1 MSLVN
6 RTYNSRG
13 SLLEARGRVWGLG
26 AWGPGGLGAWGPV
39 EASSDRKDCCQ
50 SMLPVA
56 PVASDLQIKAPG
68 ESGFEDLCGQPLA
81 IL

>member
-1 MSLVN
+1 MSLEN
-6 RTYNSRG
+6 RTYDSRR
-13 SLLEARGRVWGLG
+13 SLLEARGRVW
-26 AWGPGGLGAWGPV
+26 GLGAWGPV